1 MIHVRPARPI
11 DAAELASLLNA
22 IMAQRRPP
30 DAAPPIAKAD
40 LLDFIATIPDRAAW
54 HLAEDDSGRA
64 LGLQVIEPHPLL
76 PPDACD
82 IATFTAAS
90 RAPVS
95 IGSTLFARTR
105 RSAKKLGYAWINATL
120 HADNAGALAYY
131 QSRGFER
138 YRLDRDVSLNDG
150 TRVDTISTRFTL

>member
-1 MIHVRPARPI
+1 MIHVRPAQPI
-11 DAAELASLLNA
+11 DATELVTLLNG
-22 IMAQRRPP
+22 IMAQNLPP
-30 DAAPPIAKAD
+30 DAAPAIGKAE
-40 LLDFIATIPDRAAW
+40 LLSFIATIPDRAAW
-54 HLAEDDSGRA
+54 HLAEDDRGRA

-82 IATFTAAS
+82 IATFTTVS
-90 RAPVS
+90 RTPVS

-120 HADNAGALAYY
+120 RADNADARAYY

-138 YRLDRDVSLNDG
+138 YRLHPEVRLNDG
-150 TRVDTISTRFTL
+150 SRVEKISARFTI